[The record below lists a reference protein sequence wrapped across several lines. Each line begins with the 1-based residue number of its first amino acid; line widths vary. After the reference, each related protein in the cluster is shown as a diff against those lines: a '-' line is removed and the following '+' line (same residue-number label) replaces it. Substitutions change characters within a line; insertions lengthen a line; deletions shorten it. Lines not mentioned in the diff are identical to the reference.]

1 MRRGLGSPAVLC
13 GVMLLGIL
21 TGRGHGVAADGRAPA
36 VPRSVTVPFTLDHG
50 RMIVDVELTRP
61 DGSVR
66 RARAWVDIGND
77 ALVLAEP
84 LARDLGLE
92 LSALSPGQPG
102 HSAAS
107 SSPAPTLRL
116 GGMPLDVD
124 SVPVRV
130 FAGAHGRAGVG
141 VEVQLPAGVLRH
153 HHVVFDYPA
162 SQMTVTRPGA
172 RKPRG
177 TAIPCRV
184 NPATGL
190 VMVAATLDGETVWLG
205 VDNGSA
211 GTWVSDTLP
220 KAWLARHPEWPYATG
235 AAGSAN
241 FFGFPFESQGT
252 LMHLPELGLGPLRA
266 RDVTVLGLDQSM
278 FDWYSKKSAG
288 PVLGFIGAN
297 VLRGFRLEIDFP
309 GQMTWWQAG
318 PSGGRRDLDIVGLTL
333 RPEPGGG
340 TTITGVVAKEGR
352 PVVEGVESGDR
363 VIAVDGHDLATARM
377 GEVVEAL
384 RGEPGAMRTL
394 VLEQH
399 GQRRTVSARVTR
411 LP

>member
-1 MRRGLGSPAVLC
+1 MRLLATLC
-13 GVMLLGIL
+13 GVATLGLL
-21 TGRGHGVAADGRAPA
+21 TGPGREVAAAGRATAAPG
-36 VPRSVTVPFTLDHG
+36 SVTVPFDLDHG

-61 DGSVR
+61 DGSAR
-66 RARAWVDIGND
+66 RARAWVDVGND

-84 LARDLGLE
+84 LARELGLD
-92 LSALSPGQPG
+92 LSALPPGQPG

-107 SSPAPTLRL
+107 DSPAPLVRL
-116 GGMPLDVD
+116 GGMPLATD
-124 SVPVRV
+124 SVKVRV

-141 VEVQLPAGVLRH
+141 VEVQLPASTLRH

-162 SQMTVTRPGA
+162 SRMTVARPGL

-190 VMVAATLDGETVWLG
+190 IMVAATLDGETVWLG

-220 KAWLARHPEWPYATG
+220 KRWRARHPDWAYATG

-241 FFGFPFESQGT
+241 FFGFPFESGGT
-252 LMHLPELGLGPLRA
+252 LMRLPELGLGPLRA

-309 GQMTWWQAG
+309 GRMTWWQAG
-318 PSGGRRDLDIVGLTL
+318 PPVGRGDLDIVGLTL
-333 RPEPGGG
+333 RPEPDGGV
-340 TTITGVVAKEGR
+340 TVAGVVAKEGR
-352 PVVEGVESGDR
+352 PVVEGVEPGDR
-363 VIAVDGHDLATARM
+363 LISVDGRDLATARM
-377 GEVVEAL
+377 GDVVNAL
-384 RGEPGAMRTL
+384 RGEPGATRTL
-394 VLEQH
+394 VLERD
-399 GQRRTVSARVTR
+399 GQRRTMRARVTR

>member
-1 MRRGLGSPAVLC
+1 VRSMKSPTVLC
-13 GVMLLGIL
+13 AALALGIL
-21 TGRGHGVAADGRAPA
+21 SGNGLAAGAAGRAPA
-36 VPRSVTVPFTLDHG
+36 SPASVTVPFALDHG

-61 DGSVR
+61 DGSAR

-84 LARDLGLE
+84 LARDLGLD
-92 LSALSPGQPG
+92 LSSLPPGQPG
-102 HSAAS
+102 RSAAS
-107 SSPAPTLRL
+107 GSPAPPLRL

-130 FAGAHGRAGVG
+130 FAGAHGLAGVG
-141 VEVQLPAGVLRH
+141 VEVQLPAGALRH

-162 SQMTVTRPGA
+162 SRMTVARPGVL
-172 RKPRG
+172 RPRG

-184 NPATGL
+184 NPGTGL
-190 VMVAATLDGETVWLG
+190 LMVAATLDGDTVWLG

-220 KAWLARHPEWPYATG
+220 KRWQARHPDWPHVTG

-241 FFGFPFESQGT
+241 FFGFPFESEGT
-252 LMHLPELGLGPLRA
+252 LMCLPELGLGPLRA
-266 RDVTVLGLDQSM
+266 RDVTVLGLGQSM

-309 GQMTWWQAG
+309 GRVTWWQAG
-318 PSGGRRDLDIVGLTL
+318 PPAARRDLDIVGLTL

-340 TTITGVVAKEGR
+340 TTVTGVVAKDGR
-352 PVVEGVESGDR
+352 PVLEGVEAGDR
-363 VIAVDGHDLATARM
+363 VIAVDGRDLATARM
-377 GEVVEAL
+377 GEVEEAL
-384 RGEPGAMRTL
+384 RGEPGALRTL
-394 VLEQH
+394 VLERD
-399 GQRRTVSARVTR
+399 GQRRTVGARVTR

>member
-1 MRRGLGSPAVLC
+1 MRGMRSLPALC
-13 GVMLLGIL
+13 GPVVLGIL
-21 TGRGHGVAADGRAPA
+21 IGRGPEVMAESRAPA
-36 VPRSVTVPFTLDHG
+36 VPGSVTVPFTLDHG
-50 RMIVDVELTRP
+50 RMIVEVELTRP

-84 LARDLGLE
+84 LARDLGLD
-92 LSALSPGQPG
+92 LSSLPPGQPG

-107 SSPAPTLRL
+107 NSPAAPLRL

-141 VEVQLPAGVLRH
+141 VEVQLPAGALRH

-162 SQMTVTRPGA
+162 SQMTVAQPGI

-184 NPATGL
+184 NPGTGL
-190 VMVAATLDGETVWLG
+190 LMVAATLDGETVWLG

-211 GTWVSDTLP
+211 GTWVSDTLS
-220 KAWLARHPEWPYATG
+220 KKWQARHPDWPHATG

-252 LMHLPELGLGPLRA
+252 LMRLPELGLGPLRVS
-266 RDVTVLGLDQSM
+266 DVTVLGLDQSM

-288 PVLGFIGAN
+288 PVLGFVGAN

-318 PSGGRRDLDIVGLTL
+318 PRAGRRDLDIVGLTL

-340 TTITGVVAKEGR
+340 TTVTAVVAKEGQ
-352 PVVEGVESGDR
+352 PVVEGVQPGDR
-363 VIAVDGHDLATARM
+363 VIAVDGRDLATARM

-394 VLEQH
+394 VLERD
-399 GQRRTVSARVTR
+399 GQRRTVAARVTR

>member
-1 MRRGLGSPAVLC
+1 MRSMKSPTVLCAVLA
-13 GVMLLGIL
+13 LGIL
-21 TGRGHGVAADGRAPA
+21 SGNGLAVGTAGRAPTSPA
-36 VPRSVTVPFTLDHG
+36 SVTVPFVLDHG

-61 DGSVR
+61 NGSAR

-84 LARDLGLE
+84 LARDLGLD
-92 LSALSPGQPG
+92 LSSLPPGQPG
-102 HSAAS
+102 RSAAS
-107 SSPAPTLRL
+107 SSPAPPLRL

-141 VEVQLPAGVLRH
+141 VEVQIPAGALRH

-162 SQMTVTRPGA
+162 SRMTVARPGS

-184 NPATGL
+184 NPGTGL
-190 VMVAATLDGETVWLG
+190 LMVAATLDGETAWLG

-211 GTWVSDTLP
+211 GTWVSDTLS
-220 KAWLARHPEWPYATG
+220 KQWQARHPDWPHATG

-241 FFGFPFESQGT
+241 FFGFPFESEGT
-252 LMHLPELGLGPLRA
+252 LMRLPELGLGPLRA
-266 RDVTVLGLDQSM
+266 RDVAVLGLDPSM

-318 PSGGRRDLDIVGLTL
+318 PPAARRDLDIVGLTL

-340 TTITGVVAKEGR
+340 TTVTGVVAKDGR
-352 PVVEGVESGDR
+352 PVVAGVEAGDR
-363 VIAVDGHDLATARM
+363 VIAVDGRDLATARM

-394 VLEQH
+394 VLERD
-399 GQRRTVSARVTR
+399 GQRRTVPVRVTR